1 VIDLRRT
8 DRPLAI
14 GHRGAKALAPEN
26 TLAAF
31 EAAAATGVDAI
42 EFDVLRGP
50 DGELVLGH
58 SLDELPEELF
68 RFEDALAW
76 FATHEERLHVD
87 VKADDVE
94 AEVVDGLRRHGVL
107 ERAYVSSTDAPVLRR
122 FAEIEPSL
130 PRALTYPEDRL
141 GISRHRGTGPL
152 VSAGLAVARAL
163 LPHRI
168 ASILRGSGAT
178 VASLEHRVVTAAV
191 VRHCHAAGLPV
202 VTWTVNE
209 PERVRELVALG
220 VDGIVSD
227 DPRIFAATL
236 SAS

>member
-1 VIDLRRT
+1 MQLLQQA
-8 DRPLAI
+8 RPLAI

-26 TLAAF
+26 TRAAF
-31 EAAAATGVDAI
+31 DAAAATGVDAI
-42 EFDVLRGP
+42 EFDVLRAA

-58 SLDELPEELF
+58 SLDELPADRF

-76 FATHEERLHVD
+76 FAGREERLHVD
-87 VKADDVE
+87 VKADGIE
-94 AEVVDGLRRHGVL
+94 AEIVDGLRRHGVL
-107 ERAYVSSTDAPVLRR
+107 ERSYVSSTDAPVLQR
-122 FAEIEPSL
+122 FAALEPAL

-141 GISRHRGTGPL
+141 GISRLRGTGPL
-152 VSAGLAVARAL
+152 IAAGLAVARAA
-163 LPHRI
+163 LPYRI

-209 PERVRELVALG
+209 PERVRELAALG

>member
-8 DRPLAI
+8 DGPLAI

-26 TLAAF
+26 TRAAF
-31 EAAAATGVDAI
+31 DAAAATGVDAI
-42 EFDVLRGP
+42 EFDVLRGS
-50 DGELVLGH
+50 DGDLVLGH
-58 SLDELPEELF
+58 SLDELPADPF

-76 FATHEERLHVD
+76 FAGRAELLHVD

-94 AEVVDGLRRHGVL
+94 TEIVDGLRRHGVL
-107 ERAYVSSTDAPVLRR
+107 ERAYVSSTDAPVLQR
-122 FAEIEPSL
+122 FAVLEPSL

-141 GISRHRGTGPL
+141 GISRLRGTGPL
-152 VSAGLAVARAL
+152 IAVGLAVARAA
-163 LPHRI
+163 LPYRI
-168 ASILRGSGAT
+168 ASILRDSSAT

>member
-1 VIDLRRT
+1 MELLRQG
-8 DRPLAI
+8 RPLAI

-26 TLAAF
+26 TLAAL

-58 SLDELPEELF
+58 SLDELPEDLC

-76 FATHEERLHVD
+76 FATRAERLHVD

-94 AEVVDGLRRHGVL
+94 AEIVEGLRRHGVL
-107 ERAYVSSTDAPVLRR
+107 ERSYVSSTDAPVLRR
-122 FAEIEPSL
+122 FAELEPSL

-141 GISRHRGTGPL
+141 GISRLRGAGPL
-152 VSAGLAVARAL
+152 VGAGLAVARAL
-163 LPHRI
+163 LPYRI

-209 PERVRELVALG
+209 PERVRQLVALG

-236 SAS
+236 PAS